1 MNDFIVSYTES
12 WATRALYTNISQY
25 HSCLTTAIYKRTR
38 NTASGFVLQF
48 TSISVQAHTACGD
61 WWRAQ
66 SHGAATITWSS
77 ITKGSIRMGW
87 TIMDVAANA
96 LAIPHSHVQQ
106 HSYNHSLCGYIR
118 IYYKKIS
125 NSLPLMLKEQKKIK
139 LNSDSSST
147 WPSGA
152 SGSTTTPLLTQLGSV

>member
-1 MNDFIVSYTES
+1 
-12 WATRALYTNISQY
+12 
-25 HSCLTTAIYKRTR
+25 
-38 NTASGFVLQF
+38 
-48 TSISVQAHTACGD
+48 
-61 WWRAQ
+61 
-66 SHGAATITWSS
+66 
-77 ITKGSIRMGW
+77 MGW

-147 WPSGA
+147 
-152 SGSTTTPLLTQLGSV
+152 